1 MLTAIQSMFLLAALF
16 GILLLINYVVL
27 VVEKQSNNKRTLM
40 NRFMGSVFVL
50 FGVLK
55 LINIQQFVAL
65 FRKYDVISQQWIVY
79 AFMYPFIEIG
89 VGIGLLMGSGLQVLY
104 IFVLVLMSV
113 SLASVTRSIYT
124 GEQLRCGCLGSL
136 FNIPLSYVTVA
147 ENLLMLGMASYLIGS
162 SPSKI

>member
-1 MLTAIQSMFLLAALF
+1 MLTAIESMCLLAVLF

-55 LINIQQFVAL
+55 LVNLQQFVAL
-65 FRKYDVISQQWIVY
+65 FRKYDVISQQWRGY
-79 AFMYPFIEIG
+79 AFMYPFLEIG
-89 VGIGLLMGSGLQVLY
+89 VGIGLLVGSGLQVLY

-124 GEQLRCGCLGSL
+124 GKQLRCGCLGSL